1 MPEDDEKR
9 RSLNRLLWRDRLK
22 SLALPAAILIPT
34 AALVAVFALPGP
46 EVGEAELATVISTAL
61 QARDDTP
68 RRMISIR
75 LADGSGAVVSARP
88 LVSPAP
94 GEEICVVRVRQP
106 VIRRIT
112 VRLAQPGACG
122 P

>member
-9 RSLNRLLWRDRLK
+9 HRLNRLLWRDRLK
-22 SLALPAAILIPT
+22 SLALPAAILVPT
-34 AALVAVFALPGP
+34 AALLAVFALSEP
-46 EVGEAELATVISTAL
+46 EVGEAELATVLSTAL
-61 QARDDTP
+61 QARDDAP
-68 RRMISIR
+68 RRMISVR

-106 VIRRIT
+106 VIGRT
-112 VRLAQPGACG
+112 SVRLARPGACG